1 MLRISLYVIT
11 IHKVTSFFFF
21 NHKVYVTYLVA
32 VKTSVIRMSDV
43 TEVDQQAIILLIC
56 THF

>member
-1 MLRISLYVIT
+1 MTYAKDFSLYD
-11 IHKVTSFFFF
+11 KVTSFFF
-21 NHKVYVTYLVA
+21 NHKVFVTYPVA
-32 VKTSVIRMSDV
+32 VKNSVIRMSDV

>member
-11 IHKVTSFFFF
+11 IHKVTSFFF
-21 NHKVYVTYLVA
+21 NHKVFVTYLVA
-32 VKTSVIRMSDV
+32 VKNSVIRMSDV

>member
-11 IHKVTSFFFF
+11 IHKVTSFFF
-21 NHKVYVTYLVA
+21 NHKVFVTYLVT
-32 VKTSVIRMSDV
+32 VKNSVIRMSDV

>member
-11 IHKVTSFFFF
+11 IHKVTSFFF

>member
-1 MLRISLYVIT
+1 MIT
-11 IHKVTSFFFF
+11 IHKVTSFFVIFF
-21 NHKVYVTYLVA
+21 YHKVFVTYPVA
-32 VKTSVIRMSDV
+32 VKNSVLRISDM